1 MAAPLPVAN
10 HVAKPPLTASD
21 PPESAARAAAAAGAE
36 VKVVLAR
43 ARVGR
48 LAGASAGW
56 LAEEASG
63 WLAGEVAEEL
73 SAEPALVPRVVP
85 RRAGAVV
92 VFLASDALTPVEPAE
107 PVSSANAI
115 GMART
120 AEPIPNANASA
131 PTRPM

>member
-56 LAEEASG
+56 LAGEA
-63 WLAGEVAEEL
+63 AEEL

>member
-1 MAAPLPVAN
+1 VAAPLPVAN

-21 PPESAARAAAAAGAE
+21 PPEAAAEAAGAE
-36 VKVVLAR
+36 VKVELAR
-43 ARVGR
+43 ALVDR
-48 LAGASAGW
+48 LAVASAGW

-73 SAEPALVPRVVP
+73 SAEPAFDPRVAP

-92 VFLASDALTPVEPAE
+92 VSFASEELTPVEPAE

-115 GMART
+115 GMAKT